1 MKQELINR
9 ISSCCLLP
17 FALMMTWIDSLI
29 FPNDADGSFKAYL
42 KTQIMTNGELRNEA
56 WILLLQNAE
65 FEENSPIT
73 SAVAVGWLEERTCP
87 TCNQLEVIINALK
100 ISPNFPLFVETNVLD
115 LLSLDIITTADKET
129 SDNCK
134 HITYIDGDT
143 FRNQEIIETLIVSRL
158 PTFHLHNFELIQN
171 SNAYYILERYVPA
184 KRNNCGKSR
193 KGGWKRDKL
202 LMNIGSRFHDGW
214 SGQNITVTPII
225 GHRPNEIPITNPK
238 QIIDFKPENYI
249 ALKTPNSKNSI
260 PRRVGINKD
269 DNDRILGGNK
279 VNYRNKQ
286 NPVTRI
292 KMRVRVGFVVGGVEK
307 ISKPLNYFSI
317 FALKTTPIRLRLNNV
332 SEKAVLINIVR

>member
-17 FALMMTWIDSLI
+17 FSLMMTWIDSLI

-115 LLSLDIITTADKET
+115 LLSLDIITTADIVP
-129 SDNCK
+129 SDYCK
-134 HITYIDGDT
+134 HIIYLEGGTN
-143 FRNQEIIETLIVSRL
+143 RNPAESEMLIVSRL
-158 PTFHLHNFELIQN
+158 PIFHLHNFELIQN
-171 SNAYYILERYVPA
+171 SNAYYILERFVPA
-184 KRNNCGKSR
+184 KRNKNGKSR

-202 LMNIGSRFHDGW
+202 LMNLGAQFHDGW
-214 SGQNITVTPII
+214 SSQNITVTPII

-249 ALKTPNSKNSI
+249 ALKTPNSKNNI
-260 PRRVGINKD
+260 PRRAGINKD
-269 DNDRILGGNK
+269 HNDNVLWNDNSE
-279 VNYRNKQ
+279 YRNKQ

-292 KMRVRVGFVVGGVEK
+292 QMRVKVGFVVGGVEK

-317 FALKTTPIRLRLNNV
+317 FALKTMKV
-332 SEKAVLINIVR
+332 SLGLDNSTEKAVLINIVK

>member
-17 FALMMTWIDSLI
+17 FSLMMTWIDSLI

-115 LLSLDIITTADKET
+115 LLSLDIITTADKEP
-129 SDNCK
+129 SDYCK
-134 HITYIDGDT
+134 HILYPEGGTDAVPET
-143 FRNQEIIETLIVSRL
+143 TETLIVSRL
-158 PTFHLHNFELIQN
+158 PIFNLHNFELIQN
-171 SNAYYILERYVPA
+171 SNAYYILERFVPA
-184 KRNNCGKSR
+184 KRNKRGKSR

-202 LMNIGSRFHDGW
+202 LMNIGSKFHDGW
-214 SGQNITVTPII
+214 SNKNITVTPII

-249 ALKTPNSKNSI
+249 ALEVPTGKNYM

-269 DNDRILGGNK
+269 DNDRVLYGNES
-279 VNYRNKQ
+279 NYRNKQ

-292 KMRVRVGFVVGGVEK
+292 KMRVKVGFVVGVVEK

-317 FALKTTPIRLRLNNV
+317 FAMKTTPVKLGLDNV

>member
-9 ISSCCLLP
+9 ISSCCLLT
-17 FALMMTWIDSLI
+17 FSLMMTWIDSLI

-115 LLSLDIITTADKET
+115 LLSLDIITTADKEP

-134 HITYIDGDT
+134 HILYLEGGTNAEPET
-143 FRNQEIIETLIVSRL
+143 TETLIVSRL
-158 PTFHLHNFELIQN
+158 PIFHLHNFELIQN
-171 SNAYYILERYVPA
+171 SNAYYILERFVPA
-184 KRNNCGKSR
+184 KRNKHGKSR

-202 LMNIGSRFHDGW
+202 LMNIGSQFHDGW
-214 SGQNITVTPII
+214 SIQNITVTPII

-249 ALKTPNSKNSI
+249 ALKTPNSKNRI
-260 PRRVGINKD
+260 PRRAGINKD
-269 DNDRILGGNK
+269 DSNRVLWGENA
-279 VNYRNKQ
+279 NFRLKQ

-292 KMRVRVGFVVGGVEK
+292 KMRVKVAFKVGGVEK

-317 FALKTTPIRLRLNNV
+317 FAMKTWTASLGLN
-332 SEKAVLINIVR
+332 SITEKAVLINIVR

>member
-17 FALMMTWIDSLI
+17 FSLMMTWIDSLI

-115 LLSLDIITTADKET
+115 LLSLDIITTADKEP
-129 SDNCK
+129 SDYCK
-134 HITYIDGDT
+134 HILYLEGGTNLEPAT
-143 FRNQEIIETLIVSRL
+143 SEILIVSRL
-158 PTFHLHNFELIQN
+158 PIFHLHNFELIQN
-171 SNAYYILERYVPA
+171 SNAYYILERFVPA
-184 KRNNCGKSR
+184 KRNKYGKSR

-202 LMNIGSRFHDGW
+202 LMNIGAQFHNGW
-214 SGQNITVTPII
+214 NQQNITVTATV

-249 ALKTPNSKNSI
+249 ALKVPTSNNFI
-260 PRRVGINKD
+260 PRRVGIGK
-269 DNDRILGGNK
+269 DNDNAVIWGDNAK
-279 VNYRNKQ
+279 YRPKQ

-292 KMRVRVGFVVGGVEK
+292 KMRVKVGFVVGGVEK

-317 FALKTTPIRLRLNNV
+317 FAMKTTKV
-332 SEKAVLINIVR
+332 SLGLDGTTEKAVLINIVR

>member
-17 FALMMTWIDSLI
+17 FSLMMTWIDSLI

-115 LLSLDIITTADKET
+115 LLSLDIITTADKEP
-129 SDNCK
+129 SDYCK
-134 HITYIDGDT
+134 HILYLEGGTDVEPDT
-143 FRNQEIIETLIVSRL
+143 SEMLIVSRL
-158 PTFHLHNFELIQN
+158 PIFHLHNFELIQN
-171 SNAYYILERYVPA
+171 SNAYYILERFVPA
-184 KRNNCGKSR
+184 KRNKYGKSR

-202 LMNIGSRFHDGW
+202 LMNLGAQFHDGW

-249 ALKTPNSKNSI
+249 ALKTPSSKNSI
-260 PRRVGINKD
+260 PQRAGINKD
-269 DNDRILGGNK
+269 DSPTYVYNMPNNRD
-279 VNYRNKQ
+279 KQ

-292 KMRVRVGFVVGGVEK
+292 KMRVRVGFKIGDIEK

-317 FALKTTPIRLRLNNV
+317 FALKTTPINLGLDNV

>member
-17 FALMMTWIDSLI
+17 FSLMMTWIDSLI

-115 LLSLDIITTADKET
+115 LLSLDIITTADKEP

-134 HITYIDGDT
+134 HIFYLEGGTQLEPET
-143 FRNQEIIETLIVSRL
+143 TKTLIVSRL

-171 SNAYYILERYVPA
+171 SNAYYILERFVPA
-184 KRNNCGKSR
+184 KRNKYGKSR

-202 LMNIGSRFHDGW
+202 LMNLGAQFHDGW
-214 SGQNITVTPII
+214 SSENITVTPII

-238 QIIDFKPENYI
+238 QIIDFKAENYI
-249 ALKTPNSKNSI
+249 ALKTPNSKNRI
-260 PRRVGINKD
+260 PRRAGINKD
-269 DNDRILGGNK
+269 DRDDILWNDNSG
-279 VNYRNKQ
+279 YRPKK

-292 KMRVRVGFVVGGVEK
+292 KMRVKVGFVVGGVEK

-317 FALKTTPIRLRLNNV
+317 FAMKTTPFQLRFDNV

>member
-17 FALMMTWIDSLI
+17 FSLMMTWIDSLI

-115 LLSLDIITTADKET
+115 LLSLDIITTADKEPT
-129 SDNCK
+129 DYCK
-134 HITYIDGDT
+134 HILYLEGGTDAVPET
-143 FRNQEIIETLIVSRL
+143 TETLIVSRL
-158 PTFHLHNFELIQN
+158 PIFHLHNFELIQN
-171 SNAYYILERYVPA
+171 SNAYYILERFVPA
-184 KRNNCGKSR
+184 KRNKRGKSR

-202 LMNIGSRFHDGW
+202 LMNIGAQFHDGW
-214 SGQNITVTPII
+214 SSQNITVTPIV
-225 GHRPNEIPITNPK
+225 GHRPNEIPISNPK

-249 ALKTPNSKNSI
+249 ALKVPDSKNNI

-269 DNDRILGGNK
+269 DTGRVYGVDG
-279 VNYRNKQ
+279 VNYIYKR

-292 KMRVRVGFVVGGVEK
+292 KMRVKVGFVVGGVEK

-317 FALKTTPIRLRLNNV
+317 FAMKTTTLNLELN
-332 SEKAVLINIVR
+332 STTENAVLINIVR

>member
-17 FALMMTWIDSLI
+17 FSLMMTWIDSLI

-115 LLSLDIITTADKET
+115 LLSLDIITTADKEP

-134 HITYIDGDT
+134 HILYLEGGTNAEPET
-143 FRNQEIIETLIVSRL
+143 TETLIVSRL
-158 PTFHLHNFELIQN
+158 PIFHLHNFELIQN
-171 SNAYYILERYVPA
+171 SNAYYILERFVPA
-184 KRNNCGKSR
+184 KRNKYGKSR

-202 LMNIGSRFHDGW
+202 LMNIGSQFHDGW
-214 SGQNITVTPII
+214 SSQNITVTPII

-238 QIIDFKPENYI
+238 QIIDFKAENYI
-249 ALKTPNSKNSI
+249 ALKTPNSRNRI
-260 PRRVGINKD
+260 PRRAGINKD
-269 DNDRILGGNK
+269 DKEDILWNDNSG
-279 VNYRNKQ
+279 YRPKQ

-292 KMRVRVGFVVGGVEK
+292 KMRVKVGFVVGGVEK

-317 FALKTTPIRLRLNNV
+317 FAMKTTKV
-332 SEKAVLINIVR
+332 SLGLDGTTEKAVLINIVR

>member
-17 FALMMTWIDSLI
+17 FSLMMTWIDSLI

-115 LLSLDIITTADKET
+115 LLSLDIITTADNEP

-134 HITYIDGDT
+134 HILYLEGGTDAKP
-143 FRNQEIIETLIVSRL
+143 ETTEMLIVSRL
-158 PTFHLHNFELIQN
+158 PIFHLHNFELIQN
-171 SNAYYILERYVPA
+171 SNAYYIFERFVPA
-184 KRNNCGKSR
+184 KRTRHGKSR

-202 LMNIGSRFHDGW
+202 LMNIGAQFHDGW

-249 ALKTPNSKNSI
+249 ALKTPNSKNNI
-260 PRRVGINKD
+260 PRRPGINKGD
-269 DNDRILGGNK
+269 SPVFVYNVPNNRE
-279 VNYRNKQ
+279 KQ

-292 KMRVRVGFVVGGVEK
+292 KMRVRVGFVVGEEEK

-317 FALKTTPIRLRLNNV
+317 FAMKTTTVNLGLNNAT
-332 SEKAVLINIVR
+332 EKAVLINIVR